1 MFPARTFVLYEQK
14 GPRGPKFLLPIADFM
29 VISVMEKEIYPAEG
43 FPNQVRR
50 TLEDLAMIR
59 QSLLAGPDQ
68 NLDRKKQGGLL
79 LDLELA
85 AELKSVVDALRQ
97 LLWAYIQTLSAQSGR
112 KPAEILEWYKMEIA
126 VEMLR
131 ALRSREPVVDDED
144 ASCTFEQLVNSAL
157 AISSSHTG
165 KDRHC

>member
-1 MFPARTFVLYEQK
+1 
-14 GPRGPKFLLPIADFM
+14 
-29 VISVMEKEIYPAEG
+29 MEKQTYPAES
-43 FPNQVRR
+43 FTNHVRS

-59 QSLLAGPDQ
+59 QSLLADPDQ
-68 NLDRKKQGGLL
+68 SADRKQQDGLL

-112 KPAEILEWYKMEIA
+112 KPAEVLEWYKMEIA

-131 ALRSREPVVDDED
+131 ALRSREPSVDED

-165 KDRHC
+165 KDRPC

>member
-1 MFPARTFVLYEQK
+1 
-14 GPRGPKFLLPIADFM
+14 
-29 VISVMEKEIYPAEG
+29 MEKQTYPAES
-43 FPNQVRR
+43 FTNHVRS

-59 QSLLAGPDQ
+59 QSLLADPDQ
-68 NLDRKKQGGLL
+68 SADRKQQDGLL

-112 KPAEILEWYKMEIA
+112 KPAEVLEWYKMEIA

-131 ALRSREPVVDDED
+131 ALRSREPSVGED

-165 KDRHC
+165 KDRPC

>member
-1 MFPARTFVLYEQK
+1 
-14 GPRGPKFLLPIADFM
+14 
-29 VISVMEKEIYPAEG
+29 MEKQTYPAES
-43 FPNQVRR
+43 FTNHVRS

-59 QSLLAGPDQ
+59 QSLLADSDQ
-68 NLDRKKQGGLL
+68 SADRKQQDGLL

-112 KPAEILEWYKMEIA
+112 KPAEVLEWYKMEIA

-131 ALRSREPVVDDED
+131 ALRSREPAVDED

-157 AISSSHTG
+157 AISSVHTG
-165 KDRHC
+165 KDRPC

>member
-1 MFPARTFVLYEQK
+1 
-14 GPRGPKFLLPIADFM
+14 
-29 VISVMEKEIYPAEG
+29 MEKQTYPAES
-43 FPNQVRR
+43 FTNHVRS

-59 QSLLAGPDQ
+59 QSLLADSDQ
-68 NLDRKKQGGLL
+68 SADRKQQDGLL

-112 KPAEILEWYKMEIA
+112 KPAEVLEWYKMEIA

-131 ALRSREPVVDDED
+131 ALRSREPAVDED

-165 KDRHC
+165 KDRPC

>member
-1 MFPARTFVLYEQK
+1 
-14 GPRGPKFLLPIADFM
+14 M
-29 VISVMEKEIYPAEG
+29 VIRVMEKQTYPAES
-43 FPNQVRR
+43 FTNHVRS

-59 QSLLAGPDQ
+59 QSLLADPDQ
-68 NLDRKKQGGLL
+68 SADRKQQDGLL

-112 KPAEILEWYKMEIA
+112 KPAEVLEWYKMEIA

-131 ALRSREPVVDDED
+131 ALRSREPSVDED
-144 ASCTFEQLVNSAL
+144 AACTFEQLVNSAL

-165 KDRHC
+165 KDRPC

>member
-1 MFPARTFVLYEQK
+1 
-14 GPRGPKFLLPIADFM
+14 M
-29 VISVMEKEIYPAEG
+29 VIKVMEKQTSPAEN
-43 FPNQVRR
+43 FTNHVRS

-59 QSLLAGPDQ
+59 QSLLADPDQ
-68 NLDRKKQGGLL
+68 SADRKQQDGLL

-112 KPAEILEWYKMEIA
+112 KPAEVLEWYKMEIA

-131 ALRSREPVVDDED
+131 ALRSREPSVDED
-144 ASCTFEQLVNSAL
+144 AACTFEQLVNSAL
-157 AISSSHTG
+157 SITSVHSG
-165 KDRHC
+165 KDRLC

>member
-1 MFPARTFVLYEQK
+1 
-14 GPRGPKFLLPIADFM
+14 
-29 VISVMEKEIYPAEG
+29 MEKQTYPAES
-43 FPNQVRR
+43 FTNHVRS

-59 QSLLAGPDQ
+59 QSLLADPDPSA
-68 NLDRKKQGGLL
+68 DRKQQDGLL

-112 KPAEILEWYKMEIA
+112 KPAEVLEWYKMEIA

-131 ALRSREPVVDDED
+131 ALRGREKLVDEGETSR
-144 ASCTFEQLVNSAL
+144 TFEQLVNSAL
-157 AISSSHTG
+157 SITSVHSG
-165 KDRHC
+165 KDRLC